1 MLRVDPIGQYPNPT
15 SKDFITKW
23 MIDARLLVSKW
34 LNSRSLNH
42 EECHIWAIGSG
53 QSFQGMK
60 DVRPCLGGDW
70 EGWAASCVVFICCN
84 GGEDGHFCGIII
96 PSLHRAHTQT
106 PYRITF
112 QIENICII
120 WLIFLT
126 GNWRI
131 LPLSPTGAF
140 TYCLDSWL
148 QLSYSSNSHFQIDSR
163 EHSIHGGRHNYLQRE
178 MSLEIKML

>member
-112 QIENICII
+112 QIENICIMTDI
-120 WLIFLT
+120 SHRKLEDPSFIPNRCIYLLSRLMTSALLFLKQSLS
-126 GNWRI
+126 NWFSRTFNTRGPAQ
-131 LPLSPTGAF
+131 LF
-140 TYCLDSWL
+140 TTW
-148 QLSYSSNSHFQIDSR
+148 NEPR
-163 EHSIHGGRHNYLQRE
+163 N
-178 MSLEIKML
+178 

>member
-1 MLRVDPIGQYPNPT
+1 MLNVQMSADQCPVFRVQGEFLVNTIHPCSIWIRVDPIGQYPNPT

-23 MIDARLLVSKW
+23 MIDARSLVSKW

-42 EECHIWAIGSG
+42 EECHIWAIRSE

-60 DVRPCLGGDW
+60 DPRDCLVGGW

-106 PYRITF
+106 PSDNFPNWKYLHHYEYF
-112 QIENICII
+112 SQE
-120 WLIFLT
+120 T
-126 GNWRI
+126 GESLLYPQQVH
-131 LPLSPTGAF
+131 LP
-140 TYCLDSWL
+140 
-148 QLSYSSNSHFQIDSR
+148 IV
-163 EHSIHGGRHNYLQRE
+163 
-178 MSLEIKML
+178 